1 MTLTHMP
8 NPRPHWH
15 PDADFTQVS
24 FFIRRMNTSGFI
36 KPDKVP
42 QAVLPGIGFIYLTG
56 GEILVEVESRPYLCS
71 SGHLLL
77 IPDKH
82 PFAILHYS
90 DAVGF
95 TGMISPHLL
104 ARSDGSA
111 LSLLIAPH
119 QQAFWFDEAGFFGE
133 LFNML
138 QLSFERGDTS
148 FIEKGIDILFSR
160 IRPLGNS
167 ALHSQVQAF
176 LELVFSPGAIDGS
189 LRFYAERLG
198 ISTNY
203 LSRLIKQS
211 TGRSPGAWIDIARIG
226 RAKELLSGSQDSVID
241 IAAAVG
247 LEDQSYFSRFF
258 RRHTGMTPS
267 EYRQRMRG

>member
-1 MTLTHMP
+1 MSTPL
-8 NPRPHWH
+8 PHWH
-15 PDADFTQVS
+15 PDADFVNVP

-42 QAVLPGIGFIYLTG
+42 QAVLPGMGFIYLTG
-56 GEILVEVESRPYLCS
+56 GEVLVEVESRPYLCS
-71 SGHLLL
+71 AGHLLL
-77 IPDKH
+77 IPDKR
-82 PFAILHYS
+82 PFTILHYS

-95 TGMISPHLL
+95 TGLISPHLL
-104 ARSDGSA
+104 ARSDGGA
-111 LSLLIAPH
+111 LSLLITPH
-119 QQAFWFDEAGFFGE
+119 QQAFWFDEASFVGE

-138 QLSFERGDTS
+138 LLSFERWDTS
-148 FIEKGIDILFSR
+148 FIEKGIHLLLSR
-160 IRPLGNS
+160 IKPRENS
-167 ALHSQVQAF
+167 VTPGQVQAF
-176 LELVFSPGAIDGS
+176 LQQVFSPGTIDGS
-189 LRFYAERLG
+189 LESYAGPLG

-203 LSRLIKQS
+203 LSRLVKRT
-211 TGRSPGAWIDIARIG
+211 TGRSPGVWIDIARIG
-226 RAKELLSGSQDSVID
+226 RAKELLSGSTDSIID

>member
-1 MTLTHMP
+1 
-8 NPRPHWH
+8 
-15 PDADFTQVS
+15 
-24 FFIRRMNTSGFI
+24 MNTSGFI

-42 QAVLPGIGFIYLTG
+42 RAVLPGMGFIYLTG
-56 GEILVEVESRPYLCS
+56 GEVLVEVESRPYLCS
-71 SGHLLL
+71 AGHLLL
-77 IPDKH
+77 IPDKR
-82 PFAILHYS
+82 PFAILHYL

-95 TGMISPHLL
+95 TGLISPHLL

-119 QQAFWFDEAGFFGE
+119 QQAFWFDEAGFVGE

-148 FIEKGIDILFSR
+148 FIEKGIDLLLSR
-160 IRPLGNS
+160 IKPRENS
-167 ALHSQVQAF
+167 VMHGQVQAF
-176 LELVFSPGAIDGS
+176 LQQVFSPGTIDGS
-189 LRFYAERLG
+189 LEFYAEPLG

-203 LSRLIKQS
+203 LSRLVKRT
-211 TGRSPGAWIDIARIG
+211 TGRSPGAWIDIARVG
-226 RAKELLSGSQDSVID
+226 RAKELLSGSGDSIID

>member
-1 MTLTHMP
+1 
-8 NPRPHWH
+8 
-15 PDADFTQVS
+15 
-24 FFIRRMNTSGFI
+24 MNTSGFI

-42 QAVLPGIGFIYLTG
+42 RAVLPGMGFIYLTG
-56 GEILVEVESRPYLCS
+56 GEVLVEVESRPYLCS
-71 SGHLLL
+71 AGHLLL
-77 IPDKH
+77 IPDKR
-82 PFAILHYS
+82 PFAILHYL

-95 TGMISPHLL
+95 TGLISPHLL
-104 ARSDGSA
+104 ARSDGRA

-119 QQAFWFDEAGFFGE
+119 QQAFWFDEAGFVGE
-133 LFNML
+133 LFNTL

-148 FIEKGIDILFSR
+148 FIEKGIDLLLSR
-160 IRPLGNS
+160 IKPRENS
-167 ALHSQVQAF
+167 VMPGQVQAF
-176 LELVFSPGAIDGS
+176 LQQVFSPGTIDGS
-189 LRFYAERLG
+189 LEFYAEPLG

-203 LSRLIKQS
+203 LSRLVKRT
-211 TGRSPGAWIDIARIG
+211 TGRSPGAWIDIARVG
-226 RAKELLSGSQDSVID
+226 RAKELLSGSGDSIID